1 MEKVINIKNIEKNKK
16 IKKELS
22 KLNKIFKDI
31 PEDKKNVVKGLIE
44 NAAFMGVTLK
54 DLQDLINSKGYTE
67 EYQNGE
73 HQKGIKKC
81 PEVEIY
87 NTMIKNYTNVI
98 KQLMELLPK
107 QPDDDD
113 GFMAFVMSKNDI

>member
-1 MEKVINIKNIEKNKK
+1 MEKVINIKTIEKNKK

-54 DLQDLINSKGYTE
+54 DLQELINTKGYTE

-73 HQKGIKKC
+73 HHKGTKKC

-87 NTMIKNYTNVI
+87 NTMIKNYTNVV

-113 GFMAFVMSKNDI
+113 GFMAFVMSKND